1 MTFNFLYADIEA
13 NGRLLERYVLND
25 WVHALNP
32 VTASTLR
39 GGLLSNCN
47 VRFIF
52 ITNIGK
58 DFGIEDGDYKQQGLY
73 IFPSHLYYQV
83 LDKQHIG
90 SKTQILLTP
99 HFYPSA
105 LVISSVIKA
114 AREDFRELH
123 NAEPVSVLDN
133 AEWKARIAVQ
143 PGFNGKNAPHKQGQ

>member
-13 NGRLLERYVLND
+13 SPRLLEKYVLND

-39 GGLLSNCN
+39 GGMLNGCN

-58 DFGIEDGDYKQQGLY
+58 DFRIEDEDYKQQGLY

-83 LDKQHIG
+83 LDKWHIG
-90 SKTQILLTP
+90 NKAQILLTP
-99 HFYPSA
+99 HSYPSE
-105 LVISSVIKA
+105 LVVDSIVRA
-114 AREDFRELH
+114 AREDFRELY
-123 NAEPVSVLDN
+123 NAEPLPILDT
-133 AEWKARIAVQ
+133 AEWKARTAIQ
-143 PGFNGKNAPHKQGQ
+143 PGFNGKNAPHKQGR